1 MQLHRHGILLAI
13 NGAIMKNQI
22 DYSGLVKHLVK
33 GYVEPE
39 PVVQPRWDAV
49 TSLLSQQPLEPPF
62 LEIMSPTK
70 TRWSTF
76 RSLYRLEYT

>member
-13 NGAIMKNQI
+13 NGAIMKNQT

-49 TSLLSQQPLEPPF
+49 TSLLSQQPIEPPF
-62 LEIMSPTK
+62 LEIMSPTE
-70 TRWSTF
+70 TRWSLPNF
-76 RSLYRLEYT
+76 EESN